1 MVKRLYDYKARDTN
15 GVAVSGQV
23 EAENIKTVSHSLK
36 ELGYTVVSVDA
47 AQVKGFKAFE
57 GVKARFF
64 ATSATDILIF
74 LRQMSA
80 MVNAGLP
87 LLTALMNVIEQTRN
101 LPLRKKTLTS
111 LLLKTPIRGGKS
123 LAEAMQRYPRLFTD
137 FHVNM
142 IKAGEAGGMLGEVLE
157 RLADIG
163 YEEREIK
170 GKVNSAFAYPLLL
183 ISLSL
188 LIVTALLVF
197 VLPRF
202 ISIFQESGAEL
213 PLPTT
218 VLLFISYV
226 LRRYWYVPA
235 SAIFALAFFLSRS
248 LKNEKRRYQIHNRV
262 INFPLIGR
270 IILIIAVSR
279 FCKIMGALV
288 KSGVPLLSALAV
300 SEGLLSNQV
309 LINSL
314 SHVRQAVVGG
324 MPFSESLK
332 VSGAFPV
339 MAVQMIA
346 VGEST
351 GKLDDMLF
359 QISDFYDREATLA
372 IRTMSTLI
380 EPVLLLVMGVI
391 TGFIAL
397 SVLLPIFNLVKVLK
411 H

>member
-101 LPLRKKTLTS
+101 LPLRKILINLAS
-111 LLLKTPIRGGKS
+111 DIRGGKS
-123 LAEAMQRYPRLFTD
+123 LSEAMQRYPRLFTD

-235 SAIFALAFFLSRS
+235 LGIFAIVFFTSKGLQ
-248 LKNEKRRYQIHNRV
+248 NQKRRYQIHNKI
-262 INFPLIGR
+262 INLPVIGR
-270 IILIIAVSR
+270 LILIIAVSR

-288 KSGVPLLSALAV
+288 KSGVPLLSALSV
-300 SEGLLSNQV
+300 SEGLLGNQS
-309 LINSL
+309 LINSV